1 VREKILR
8 MNKLESI
15 LSQSLSLFVL
25 VPLVAFIITLLLQ
38 NKQEKIIGK
47 VVRVAK
53 VAYIV
58 LALFFVAGWIING
71 LQPVSYKLATLYQ
84 ADHFVFAIY
93 FYYDEITAV
102 FSIVGSLLFFL
113 VATFSKYYM
122 HRDEGYKRFFNII
135 LLFAAGYNF
144 IIFSGN
150 FETLFIGWE
159 IKGLCSFL
167 LIAFYRNRYLP
178 VKNAYKTISNYRISD
193 VALILAMWMM
203 HHLTHQNI
211 TYTQLGQA
219 RDLAALTH
227 HTDMAIF
234 IVSMFILAS
243 LVKSAQFPFT
253 TWLPRAM
260 EGPTSSSAI
269 FYGSLSVHIGV
280 FLLLRTHAFW
290 QDMLWAKIVI
300 IVIGALTGIFA
311 TLIARVQPNVKTQI
325 AYSSAAQIGIMFIEI
340 ALGFHWLVLI
350 HFAGNAFLRTYQLL
364 VSPSVLNYLVHHQY
378 FHYHPPQNTAVGK
391 FKASL
396 YILAVKEWNLDTI
409 MFKYLWSP
417 FKWIG
422 RQVQFL
428 ENRTGK
434 VLIVI
439 ITVLALGKAFIN
451 PERFELINDY
461 LPIILLSVALLVLLS
476 SFASRKSAKESWDNL
491 IMPHILIISAIV
503 INANHFI
510 LTEVLM
516 YGGGVLAAYLLG
528 LFCLQKTHT
537 VDKDISLNKFHGYVY
552 EQKTTALLFLIA
564 AIGFIGFPLTTA
576 FVGIDVFFT
585 YVNSG
590 QVALITLL
598 ALCFIF
604 IELAAIRI
612 YLRIYLGPH
621 KKLYHPVAYR
631 SS

>member
-1 VREKILR
+1 MIGIIVRFAKI
-8 MNKLESI
+8 
-15 LSQSLSLFVL
+15 FY
-25 VPLVAFIITLLLQ
+25 II
-38 NKQEKIIGK
+38 IS
-47 VVRVAK
+47 VV
-53 VAYIV
+53 
-58 LALFFVAGWIING
+58 FVAGWLLNG
-71 LQPVSYKLATLYQ
+71 LTPISYKLATIYQ
-84 ADHFVFAIY
+84 TDHFVFAIQ

-122 HRDEGYKRFFNII
+122 HRDEGFKRFFNII

-150 FETLFIGWE
+150 FETLFVGWE

-178 VKNAYKTISNYRISD
+178 VKNAFKTISNYRISD

-211 TYTQLGQA
+211 TYTQLDQA
-219 RDLAALTH
+219 RDIAAQTH
-227 HTDMAIF
+227 HAGMAMF
-234 IVSMFILAS
+234 IVLMFILAATI
-243 LVKSAQFPFT
+243 KSAQFPFT

-290 QDMLWAKIVI
+290 QDMLWAKIAI
-300 IVIGALTGIFA
+300 IVIGALTGIVA

-378 FHYHPPQNTAVGK
+378 FHYHPAQDKAVGK
-391 FKASL
+391 LKAAF
-396 YILAVKEWNLDTI
+396 YILAVKEWNLDTM
-409 MFKYLWSP
+409 MFKYVWSP

-422 RQVQFL
+422 RKLSFL
-428 ENRTGK
+428 NGRGLQIFFVVAIVSSVLLLLQKENHSDWVYT
-434 VLIVI
+434 VLPAVFLGLALLFTLFAFSSRRSASSAWNYILLTHIFI
-439 ITVLALGKAFIN
+439 ITAIFIN
-451 PERFELINDY
+451 
-461 LPIILLSVALLVLLS
+461 
-476 SFASRKSAKESWDNL
+476 AKEV
-491 IMPHILIISAIV
+491 HT
-503 INANHFI
+503 
-510 LTEVLM
+510 TELLL
-516 YGGGVLAAYLLG
+516 YGCGVLTAYLIG
-528 LFCLQKTHT
+528 LFCLNKTYSI
-537 VDKDISLNKFHGYVY
+537 DQDISLNKYHGYVY
-552 EQKTTALLFLIA
+552 ENKVTAVLFLIA
-564 AIGFIGFPLTTA
+564 AIGLLGFPVTTA
-576 FVGIDVFFT
+576 FIGIDVFFT
-585 YVNSG
+585 YVENG
-590 QVALITLL
+590 KPVLIVLM

-612 YLRIYLGPH
+612 FLRIYMGPH
-621 KKLYHPVAYR
+621 KKLYHPVAFR
-631 SS
+631 TS